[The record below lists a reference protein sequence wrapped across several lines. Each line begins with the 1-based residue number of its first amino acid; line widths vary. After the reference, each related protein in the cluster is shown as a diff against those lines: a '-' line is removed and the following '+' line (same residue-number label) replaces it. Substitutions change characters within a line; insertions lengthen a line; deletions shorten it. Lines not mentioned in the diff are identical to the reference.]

1 MRGQEFAGASPSD
14 SFRNFVLRIA
24 YETGIGTG
32 QANTS
37 GASSDARGAVRATP
51 GISHALKLASQ
62 SSRLQTW
69 TVLVTSSPT
78 RGTFTSAGANPPVF
92 CKRFYRAGQVP

>member
-1 MRGQEFAGASPSD
+1 MRGQDFAGARPSE
-14 SFRNFVLRIA
+14 SYRNCVLRIA
-24 YETGIGTG
+24 YETGIGPG

-51 GISHALKLASQ
+51 GISRALKLASQ
-62 SSRLQTW
+62 SSRLPTW
-69 TVLVTSSPT
+69 TVLVTNST
-78 RGTFTSAGANPPVF
+78 IRGTFTSAGANLRVF